1 MAKRSERLQL
11 IERLAKQR
19 EEQAA
24 QALQQARQQLGQ
36 EIKQL
41 EELAEYQAE
50 YHQAL
55 QTSGNHG
62 VSIEQWR
69 RTQGFIDQLE
79 IVMGRQQGVI
89 RQWQEQEAKLLAHW
103 QSLYQRRKTLNQLVE
118 KVSMEEL
125 VEADRREQKALD
137 DVVSQMQQRKA
148 SW

>member
-24 QALQQARQQLGQ
+24 QALQQARQQLDQ

-41 EELAEYQAE
+41 DELADYQAE

-55 QTSGNHG
+55 QTSGGNG

-125 VEADRREQKALD
+125 IEADRREQKALD
-137 DVVSQMQQRKA
+137 EVVSQMRQRNP

>member
-24 QALQQARQQLGQ
+24 QALQQARNQLGQ

-41 EELAEYQAE
+41 EELANYQAE
-50 YHQAL
+50 YHQSL
-55 QTSGNHG
+55 QVSGSTG

-89 RQWQEQEAKLLAHW
+89 RQWQDQEAKLLAHW

-125 VEADRREQKALD
+125 IEADRREQKALD
-137 DVVSQMQQRKA
+137 EVVSQMRQRNS